1 MTDRIDM
8 AEREAR
14 RRMIEA
20 HEIGGRGGRI
30 ANKTQCDVVVKI
42 KGGKATLEGGERH
55 KITFRFALDAF
66 AKITTG
72 KRIKVS
78 YIADE
83 HRYYF
88 VIPGNPSAGY
98 SVNVTDAK
106 LPKAVFA
113 VTVCDTAP
121 YVATEGNYNIHYD
134 RVSDCYYIDTN
145 QKL

>member
-8 AEREAR
+8 AERETR
-14 RRMIEA
+14 RRMIDA
-20 HEIGGRGGRI
+20 NEIGGRGGRVTE
-30 ANKTQCDVVVKI
+30 KTRCDVAVKI
-42 KGGKATLEGGERH
+42 KNGKTTSEGGERH

-66 AKITTG
+66 ARITAG

-88 VIPGNPSAGY
+88 MVPSNPSAGY
-98 SVNVTDAK
+98 SINVTDAK

-113 VTVCDTAP
+113 VTVCDVAP
-121 YVATEGNYNIHYD
+121 YSDTEGNYNIHYD
-134 RVSDCYYIDTN
+134 RVSDYYIDTN